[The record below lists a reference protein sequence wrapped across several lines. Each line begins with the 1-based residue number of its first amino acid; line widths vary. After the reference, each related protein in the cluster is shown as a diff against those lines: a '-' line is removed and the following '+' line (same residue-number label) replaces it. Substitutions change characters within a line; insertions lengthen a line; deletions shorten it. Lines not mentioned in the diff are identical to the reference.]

1 MPAPPAPLLF
11 ELFAG
16 EGNTFA
22 IDFTDEIAKLVAG
35 TAITGSTATAVNHD
49 TGTDATSALI
59 SGNSFTTTEGRFGI
73 LTTVPLGVYD
83 VTVTVTLD
91 AGGPLVECATV
102 WVRACPTP

>member
-1 MPAPPAPLLF
+1 MPFPPDPLLF
-11 ELFAG
+11 ELFEG

-35 TAITGSTATAVNHD
+35 TEITASAATAVNHD
-49 TGTDATSALI
+49 GGADATGDLI
-59 SGNSFTTTEGRFGI
+59 SGDTFTTTEGRFGTK
-73 LTTVPLGVYD
+73 TTAPIGVYD